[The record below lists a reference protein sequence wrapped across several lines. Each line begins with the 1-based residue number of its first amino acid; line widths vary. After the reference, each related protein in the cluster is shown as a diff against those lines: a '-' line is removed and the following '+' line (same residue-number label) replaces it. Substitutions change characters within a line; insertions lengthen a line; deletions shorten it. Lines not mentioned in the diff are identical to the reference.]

1 MDMEF
6 RDAIKRLRIKKEK
19 LTDNPKQYFAEVK
32 ESVVRHYTERLKE
45 LRPSKDFQD
54 KVLKEAELLK
64 DTHPDIYACVVAGVD
79 IKYISSAEEDLRNAE
94 NLSYSEQW
102 VADELCRMD
111 SKIKQVQGL
120 WEFNVKAGDI

>member
-1 MDMEF
+1 MDREF
-6 RDAIKRLRIKKEK
+6 STAIKRLRIERER
-19 LTDNPKQYFAEVK
+19 LINNPEHYFTKFK

-94 NLSYSEQW
+94 NLSYSKQW
-102 VADELCRMD
+102 VSDELRRLD

-120 WEFNVKAGDI
+120 WEFNVKAGE

>member
-54 KVLKEAELLK
+54 KVLKEAEILK
-64 DTHPDIYACVVAGVD
+64 DTHPDIYAFVVAEVD
-79 IKYISSAEEDLRNAE
+79 TKYVSSVEDNLRNAE
-94 NLSYSEQW
+94 NLSYSDQW
-102 VADELCRMD
+102 VSDELCRLD
-111 SKIKQVQGL
+111 NKIKQVIGL
-120 WEFNVKAGDI
+120 WEFNARAEDI